1 MNKNDMALKKTALY
15 VGISLLIF
23 SLLFYTLFAV
33 LNFIISPLVYALLSA
48 KLGYVVTEV
57 LTGIIYTAVFII
69 PALIFRKISHNQS
82 AEHKIAPKFPLD
94 LAPFI
99 IMATVAISI
108 SCAYVNSWLG
118 IMFGVSDAA
127 APTTEVSSLLD
138 FLLLVFT
145 TALVPAIC
153 EEFLF
158 RKTIE
163 HALLPY
169 GEGFAIISSAV
180 LFGLMHQNAWQIFY
194 ATMAGILLG
203 YVYAKTRS
211 YLCVFLIHLVNNFIS
226 SIQTAISAN
235 TKEPYASIAISM
247 LVVIVLILG
256 VTSAIILVLKEK
268 NKKDIYETGSFG
280 KLFGPSSSFIKSK
293 TASPSKTF
301 FLSPTVLI
309 FIILSVLVCA
319 YQFL

>member
-1 MNKNDMALKKTALY
+1 MNKNDIALKKTALC
-15 VGISLLIF
+15 VGISLLVF
-23 SLLFYTLFAV
+23 SLLFYTLFAA
-33 LNFIISPLVYALLSA
+33 LSFIISPLVYTLLSV
-48 KLGYVVTEV
+48 KLGYVVTEM
-57 LTGIIYTAVFII
+57 LTGIIYAAVFII
-69 PALIFRKISHNQS
+69 PALIFRKISDKHTPRN
-82 AEHKIAPKFPLD
+82 KVAPKFPLD

-118 IMFGVSDAA
+118 IMFGVSDAVA
-127 APTTEVSSLLD
+127 SATEVNSLLD
-138 FLLLVFT
+138 FLLLAFT

-163 HALLPY
+163 DALLPY

-211 YLCVFLIHLVNNFIS
+211 YLCVFLIHFANNFIS

-235 TKEPYASIAISM
+235 TKEPYASIALSM
-247 LVVIVLILG
+247 LVAIVLILG
-256 VTSAIILVLKEK
+256 VISAIVLVLKDK
-268 NKKDIYETGSFG
+268 NKRDIYDTGSFG
-280 KLFGPSSSFIKSK
+280 KLLQPSSSFIKSE

-319 YQFL
+319 SQFL